1 MSQPARR
8 TTERRRVSC
17 AAQLRAGDAQV
28 KVWVTDVSP
37 AGAGLAVGVALAV
50 GARVVLEF
58 PGLQGEPSISAV
70 VRHSAPEARRA
81 GVELAP
87 AEWARIAEELVRRFA
102 APTPPAPGTGG
113 PPATTV

>member
-1 MSQPARR
+1 MNQPGRR

-17 AAQLRAGDAQV
+17 AAHLRAGDAQV

-37 AGAGLAVGVALAV
+37 AGAGLAVGVALAI

-58 PGLQGEPSISAV
+58 PGLQGEPSIPAV
-70 VRHSAPEARRA
+70 VRHSSPEARRA

-87 AEWARIAEELVRRFA
+87 GEWARIADELVQRFA
-102 APTPPAPGTGG
+102 APPPPAPGTGG
-113 PPATTV
+113 APAATV